1 MKLTF
6 RLMNIFQSALFI
18 IPIEEQNNMN
28 AGNKSYT
35 IKELESFCGI
45 KAHTIRMWEKRY
57 GILTPG
63 RSETNIR
70 SYTEDELK
78 KILTISILNHNGIKI
93 SHIAKMTDEEI
104 LHDEK
109 KKTAPEETSDG
120 DFKPGPLIMSSL
132 KFNETQFRKSLQP
145 HIYEKGLEDAY
156 IKVMYPLMQKSK
168 TLWLT
173 DGLSKAQE
181 QFIEFNIRSLMIIHD
196 HDLNISATKETVLI
210 INISES
216 DTYGTLIFMKYIL
229 KKRGFDVVYTG
240 GTLTSNDIK
249 GIQLI
254 KPFSVLVL
262 NVSPST
268 PDNEIKEISSSLI
281 KQLKLRKLII
291 TGKNNHVPGIKDNK
305 AEIVCTPS
313 EMAASANNL

>member
-1 MKLTF
+1 
-6 RLMNIFQSALFI
+6 
-18 IPIEEQNNMN
+18 MN
-28 AGNKSYT
+28 AGNKTYS

-78 KILTISILNHNGIKI
+78 KILTISILNRNGIKI

-104 LHDEK
+104 LHAVMK
-109 KKTAPEETSDG
+109 KSAPEETSDE

-132 KFNETQFRKSLQP
+132 RFNETQFRKSLQP
-145 HIYEKGLEDAY
+145 HIHEKGLEDAY

-173 DGLSKAQE
+173 DCLSKAQE
-181 QFIEFNIRSLMIIHD
+181 QFIEFNIRSLMITQD
-196 HDLNISATKETVLI
+196 HALNIPATKETVLI
-210 INISES
+210 LNISDS
-216 DTYGTLIFMKYIL
+216 DTYSTLIFMKYIL
-229 KKRGFDVVYTG
+229 KRRGFDAVYTG
-240 GTLTSNDIK
+240 GALTTDDIK

-268 PDNEIKEISSSLI
+268 PDDEIKETSTSLI

-291 TGKNNHVPGIKDNK
+291 TGKSNHGSGIRDNK

-313 EMAASANNL
+313 EMAASADNL